1 MDIMSVLDGAP
12 PRKQKPTTGL
22 MPELAEP
29 SPVILPPAPVKQAAD
44 EPMPGLRV
52 TAPIRPMA
60 HRFTAV
66 TVGLPGSAPR
76 APKRSAEGTKTAAAA
91 EGSCTDSRPV
101 VGGHPP
107 PVRPP
112 AMASATRTAISA
124 SPRVQEYEPRPTPDP
139 RTTSEGAMVGLLLDF
154 WSGPGTRDSARPATP
169 PLEEFSP
176 KMEPSEMD
184 PAETIHPEFGD
195 PSFIDRDTPR
205 RGPKSMAKLKNS
217 RCTVR
222 PERQRIGRP
231 ITDEDSDTGA
241 DKRARTDKLAL
252 GAIYAHLYERVPFT
266 NASEQNLA
274 RIFSDKELRVLMGM
288 NKMTI
293 NNYNSGTKKYTE
305 KTKQDKVREIIP
317 VIKKGGLVVP
327 REHAQFPA
335 ARLRHTD
342 NPAAIARRKATEAGK
357 HGKKRRMSSAELDR
371 SSGAESAALLRSKA
385 THFSHSRKRPRIAI
399 TGKTTALIL
408 GKRPTVTD
416 ELSKF
421 RDVSL
426 DTLKE
431 QQLVEVR
438 SANGRSWIKAQITGI
453 EESPLD
459 ADSNPIIPPVIS
471 VRCTVPRKRREDG
484 KPHVVQWRGCSQDQA
499 GSLVFKQAAPTGQ
512 SGQKSSGNSGARGVV
527 VALPANISRSS
538 SGSSGGSSSGGSSSA
553 SSKNNDR
560 GRRERKIPMRYRG
573 VEWTDMANILMEG
586 ENSDSDDQ
594 VTSSASDDDDVQT
607 SNGASASARNAQH
620 YVEEEEE
627 ESEESWL
634 LRQQHYN
641 ITLTREQH
649 RQGQIRQRNQEREN
663 RERQRRKQAE
673 HQQLLLQQRR
683 QRQRERLRQR
693 QPQPQPAQSQPQPR
707 QPSLQLQ
714 LAQQQQAH
722 TGLRGAFIQS
732 QLAGP
737 MMAASNGLTSG
748 PIRPSPMPLHPDVA
762 PSEMQMRPEVARVR
776 GSSNATTGTV
786 QDSPTGHRRQ
796 WQALP
801 KTIVTTMPGAGGAS
815 RVEVQFSPQAMA
827 F

>member
-29 SPVILPPAPVKQAAD
+29 SPVILPPAPVKQAA

-101 VGGHPP
+101 VGGHAP

-124 SPRVQEYEPRPTPDP
+124 STRVQEYEPRPTPDP

-371 SSGAESAALLRSKA
+371 SSVAAATENQSFPESQESTERERDSRRKDETSLAENAEN
-385 THFSHSRKRPRIAI
+385 T
-399 TGKTTALIL
+399 
-408 GKRPTVTD
+408 
-416 ELSKF
+416 EQ
-421 RDVSL
+421 
-426 DTLKE
+426 TLE
-431 QQLVEVR
+431 QQDADGVMLSDFSISRGTDPTILFSSVVPTPVIHSLCFANH
-438 SANGRSWIKAQITGI
+438 SAVICLSVFGRS
-453 EESPLD
+453 
-459 ADSNPIIPPVIS
+459 
-471 VRCTVPRKRREDG
+471 R
-484 KPHVVQWRGCSQDQA
+484 
-499 GSLVFKQAAPTGQ
+499 
-512 SGQKSSGNSGARGVV
+512 
-527 VALPANISRSS
+527 
-538 SGSSGGSSSGGSSSA
+538 
-553 SSKNNDR
+553 
-560 GRRERKIPMRYRG
+560 
-573 VEWTDMANILMEG
+573 
-586 ENSDSDDQ
+586 
-594 VTSSASDDDDVQT
+594 
-607 SNGASASARNAQH
+607 
-620 YVEEEEE
+620 
-627 ESEESWL
+627 
-634 LRQQHYN
+634 
-641 ITLTREQH
+641 
-649 RQGQIRQRNQEREN
+649 
-663 RERQRRKQAE
+663 
-673 HQQLLLQQRR
+673 
-683 QRQRERLRQR
+683 
-693 QPQPQPAQSQPQPR
+693 
-707 QPSLQLQ
+707 
-714 LAQQQQAH
+714 
-722 TGLRGAFIQS
+722 
-732 QLAGP
+732 
-737 MMAASNGLTSG
+737 
-748 PIRPSPMPLHPDVA
+748 
-762 PSEMQMRPEVARVR
+762 
-776 GSSNATTGTV
+776 
-786 QDSPTGHRRQ
+786 
-796 WQALP
+796 
-801 KTIVTTMPGAGGAS
+801 
-815 RVEVQFSPQAMA
+815 
-827 F
+827 